1 MVNKKLMN
9 DNSSTVIMEDIVSGD
24 PMDMHTGAS
33 GEQNYTQ
40 AFTNLEIV
48 GERSDEPNLDSYLT
62 GDLSRQ

>member
-9 DNSSTVIMEDIVSGD
+9 NDSSTVILEDIMSGD
-24 PMDMHTGAS
+24 PVNNTQS
-33 GEQNYTQ
+33 GENNYTQ
-40 AFTNLEIV
+40 TFTNLEIV